1 MPLYLSDYLD
11 ICDPVLVFDRFM
23 KGIDLEKYLKHVPK
37 HTTGRIRYN
46 PANMLKAILFGFMS
60 DGYISLRELEDNCKV
75 NLRYMYIMDHQTPS
89 YRTFGYFIENIL
101 CSSVEDLFCD
111 INKKIVGEEH
121 VDLSHLYI
129 DGSKF
134 KANANTYSW
143 VWKKSTEKFRYKLYE
158 KITRLFHEMNEELT
172 SMHQEVVDNLESI
185 HGALLRMNR
194 SIQSEGTFGI
204 MKNNRWYQRIVR
216 KGMKQVRLEIFLVSI
231 GHNLYK
237 YHRKKL
243 RLKKAA

>member
-1 MPLYLSDYLD
+1 
-11 ICDPVLVFDRFM
+11 
-23 KGIDLEKYLKHVPK
+23 
-37 HTTGRIRYN
+37 
-46 PANMLKAILFGFMS
+46 
-60 DGYISLRELEDNCKV
+60 
-75 NLRYMYIMDHQTPS
+75 
-89 YRTFGYFIENIL
+89 
-101 CSSVEDLFCD
+101 
-111 INKKIVGEEH
+111 
-121 VDLSHLYI
+121 
-129 DGSKF
+129 
-134 KANANTYSW
+134 
-143 VWKKSTEKFRYKLYE
+143 
-158 KITRLFHEMNEELT
+158 
-172 SMHQEVVDNLESI
+172 MHQEVVDNLESI